1 LQKETK
7 VTYVGDF
14 DADFVMELR
23 ERRAPS
29 LLIMQDDA
37 IDIEGNM
44 IASRKMKQISDQV
57 ENKNIREDCDP
68 LNPSKDAHEA

>member
-1 LQKETK
+1 LQQASK

-14 DADFVMELR
+14 DAYFSMALR

-44 IASRKMKQISDQV
+44 IASGKMKKNYDQV
-57 ENKNIREDCDP
+57 DKKKIKEDCDP
-68 LNPSKDAHEA
+68 SDPTKDAHEA